1 MKFIK
6 MMVKKKQF
14 ATIYLTLLVH
24 RYKFRILF
32 LEQQN
37 AFSTL
42 ECRFPE
48 RCEIHWWN
56 NLKSYV

>member
-6 MMVKKKQF
+6 DNDSKKQF
-14 ATIYLTLLVH
+14 FPIYLTLLVIA
-24 RYKFRILF
+24 KFRILF

-37 AFSTL
+37 AFATL

-48 RCEIHWWN
+48 KWRDSLVE
-56 NLKSYV
+56 